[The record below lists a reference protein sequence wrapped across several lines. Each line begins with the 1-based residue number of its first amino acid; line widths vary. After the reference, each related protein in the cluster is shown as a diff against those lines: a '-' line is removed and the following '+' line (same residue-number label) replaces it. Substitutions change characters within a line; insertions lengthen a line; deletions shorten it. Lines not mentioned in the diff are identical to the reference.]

1 MGFLNSFFPLLNWNE
16 DGDGVTAIYSQVNLP
31 KKGMYERYH
40 MPLHN
45 THYMMFSKQSSG
57 GAHRDDWHSRV
68 RNLSSV
74 TILWLRCFD
83 DWFDFYKPFIKKLA
97 PMSLAKM
104 SAFFARG
111 PNQKWQQG
119 LSCKSNFFT
128 RAPRIMYE
136 YTFCGKL
143 TIRIVILTS
152 FWH

>member
-1 MGFLNSFFPLLNWNE
+1 
-16 DGDGVTAIYSQVNLP
+16 
-31 KKGMYERYH
+31 
-40 MPLHN
+40 
-45 THYMMFSKQSSG
+45 
-57 GAHRDDWHSRV
+57 
-68 RNLSSV
+68 
-74 TILWLRCFD
+74 
-83 DWFDFYKPFIKKLA
+83 
-97 PMSLAKM
+97 MSLAKM

-119 LSCKSNFFT
+119 QSCKSNFFT